1 MASTLDTPVLIAGAG
16 PTGLTLAYELARR
29 GGNCILAE
37 RNPSTTRFP
46 KMDITNGATME
57 LLRRL
62 GVDEHLREVGVGPQH
77 SFDVIF
83 APDLNGPEI
92 TRGRRPSV
100 DEQRDWLNNTRD
112 ATRPAQPWQRVSQ
125 ALFE

>member
-16 PTGLTLAYELARR
+16 PSGLTLAYELARH
-29 GGNCILAE
+29 GVNCILAE

-46 KMDITNGATME
+46 KMDITNGASME

-62 GVDEHLREVGVGPQH
+62 GVEEQLRAVGVAPQY

-92 TRGRRPSV
+92 TRWRRPSV
-100 DEQRDWLNNTRD
+100 AEQRAW
-112 ATRPAQPWQRVSQ
+112 
-125 ALFE
+125 